1 MTFIN
6 IENAENLFETFDKCV
21 GDVDLI
27 APDGKTYN
35 WKTYGG
41 ALRALLAQTKH
52 IDRLEVRVRNSQD
65 QAHMLRLM
73 MEEKAS

>member
-1 MTFIN
+1 MTFMN
-6 IENAENLFETFDKCV
+6 VENAERLFGTFDKCV
-21 GDVDLI
+21 GSVDLI
-27 APDGKTYN
+27 APDGKAYD

-73 MEEKAS
+73 MDEKAS